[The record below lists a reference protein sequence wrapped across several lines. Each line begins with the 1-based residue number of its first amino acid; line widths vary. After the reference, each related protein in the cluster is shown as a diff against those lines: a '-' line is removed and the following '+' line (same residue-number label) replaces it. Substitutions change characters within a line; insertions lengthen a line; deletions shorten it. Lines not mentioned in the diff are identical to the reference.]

1 MSEFLRFSI
10 AEKEL
15 FFKKMTFFF
24 FAYRPS
30 PRQNSTTTTTKN
42 SPSSP
47 PRLCGGSSSGSACAV
62 AARAVDFALGSDTG
76 GSVRVPASYC
86 GVFGFRPSHG
96 RVPMEGA
103 QALAPSFDTAG
114 WFARD
119 AETLRDVGKVLLSL
133 EAAGGGGG
141 GGGGG
146 EKKKR
151 EKSFE
156 LKRWLV
162 AADAFDRA
170 RPEVSRALFDAVA
183 KHKKE
188 IEEILSAPSEVSLWD
203 TAAGGSEGARDAF
216 RFAQAAEALRADALG
231 AFLETDPELGP
242 VAKERIEWA
251 RTVTTEQEAG
261 ALRARALLSSRL
273 DEMLRDDGV
282 IALPAA
288 PDTAPLATGEG
299 SAVDGA
305 ASAAAAA
312 AAAAAPSSSR
322 NALLELTAAAGLA
335 GLPQIVL
342 PAAVLPPAT
351 VVGGGGPVGLSFIG
365 PRGSDLELLE
375 LGVRV
380 SRAMGLSC
388 K

>member
-30 PRQNSTTTTTKN
+30 PRQNSTTTTTNN

-183 KHKKE
+183 KHKRE

-261 ALRARALLSSRL
+261 ALRARALL
-273 DEMLRDDGV
+273 
-282 IALPAA
+282 
-288 PDTAPLATGEG
+288 
-299 SAVDGA
+299 
-305 ASAAAAA
+305 
-312 AAAAAPSSSR
+312 
-322 NALLELTAAAGLA
+322 
-335 GLPQIVL
+335 
-342 PAAVLPPAT
+342 
-351 VVGGGGPVGLSFIG
+351 
-365 PRGSDLELLE
+365 
-375 LGVRV
+375 
-380 SRAMGLSC
+380 
-388 K
+388 